1 MAPLAFPGPS
11 IRHPG
16 LRLCLSSGINAL
28 LTGKLWVGKQRPKK
42 AQAVPVA
49 QGVIGLKALAIAR
62 ESHAEPPGEVP
73 LGVSRQVVLHLT
85 GKGTLW

>member
-28 LTGKLWVGKQRPKK
+28 LTGELWVGEQRPKEP
-42 AQAVPVA
+42 QAVPVA
-49 QGVIGLKALAIAR
+49 QGVIGLKTLAVSR
-62 ESHAEPPGEVP
+62 ESHADLPGEVP
-73 LGVSRQVVLHLT
+73 LGIRRQVVLHLT
-85 GKGTLW
+85 GEGTLW